1 MQVLTKADDY
11 SLENKR
17 YLCYT
22 RIPVAVHCW
31 YPTGD
36 DNAPFITMLKF
47 REPEGEIVM
56 IKDIYDQQLEILFA
70 GSAALTEIKCKI
82 LYQNRKREVVVFFH
96 PRQLKWEMTF
106 LN

>member
-1 MQVLTKADDY
+1 MLTRIRAGS
-11 SLENKR
+11 SLEDRK

-31 YPTGD
+31 YPAGN

-47 REPEGEIVM
+47 REPEGDVVM
-56 IKDIYDQQLEILFA
+56 IKDIYDQQLELLCP
-70 GSAALTEIKCKI
+70 GEAAITEIKCKI
-82 LYQNRKREVVVFFH
+82 LYQNRKREVVFFFY
-96 PRQLKWEMTF
+96 PKQLRWEMCF